1 MPTDFFQFLRNVP
14 LFADLPE
21 SDLQEM
27 CGLVE
32 EVRLKE
38 GEMLF
43 EEGNP
48 GSDAYVIREGQ
59 IEIFTRV
66 AGRKVTL
73 AIRQPGDVIGEISL
87 LESSPRTASGQA
99 IADSALISI
108 KHELLDRLLNTTPA
122 AARTML
128 RTVVRRLQST
138 ETTLL
143 QSRKM
148 AQLGT
153 FTAGIAHELNNPSSS
168 VQRGSEQLRNCFREH
183 QTALFELRALQLSSE
198 QVERL
203 KSLGEEVQQRA
214 RNQAE
219 SNPIA
224 RLDREMALETWFE
237 AHELDA
243 WDGIPDLAVLG
254 FDPPALQDIAD
265 RFPAEALP
273 VLLKWITMEFE
284 TYRLLEEIHQGAS
297 RISEIIHALKSYV
310 YLDQSPMQEIDIHE
324 GLKNTLVILRHKL
337 RQGIEVTTEFAG
349 DLPKINA
356 YGSELNQ
363 VWTNII
369 DNAIDAMNGSGR
381 LTLRTKYRNPW
392 IVVEIEDSGSG
403 ISEDVKARLF
413 DPFFTTKSVGKGTG
427 LGLNISYKI
436 IQKHGGDIRVHSQPG
451 MTRFDVYLPVRTEQA
466 ADVGQ

>member
-1 MPTDFFQFLRNVP
+1 MAGDYFQFLRNVP
-14 LFADLPE
+14 LFADLPD

-32 EVRLKE
+32 EVHLSP
-38 GEMLF
+38 GQMLF
-43 EEGNP
+43 EEGTIGN
-48 GSDAYVIREGQ
+48 DAYVIQEGQ
-59 IEIFTRV
+59 IEIFTRI

-73 AIRQPGDVIGEISL
+73 AVRQPGEVIGEISL
-87 LESSPRTASGQA
+87 LESAPRNASGQA
-99 IADSALISI
+99 ITESSLISI
-108 KHELLDRLLNTTPA
+108 RHELLDRLLNTTPS

-128 RTVVRRLQST
+128 RTIVRRLQST
-138 ETTLL
+138 ETILM

-168 VQRGSEQLRNCFREH
+168 VQRGSEQLRNCFSEH
-183 QTALFELRALQLSSE
+183 QAALFDIRSLQLSPQ
-198 QVERL
+198 QVEWL
-203 KSLGEEVQQRA
+203 KTLGEEVHRRA
-214 RNQAE
+214 RDQADI
-219 SNPIA
+219 NPIE
-224 RLDREMALETWFE
+224 RLDREVALENWFE
-237 AHELDA
+237 QRGLDV
-243 WDGIPDLAVLG
+243 WSLIPNLANLR
-254 FDPPALQDIAD
+254 FDPQDMQELAGN
-265 RFPAEALP
+265 FPAEALP

-284 TYRLLEEIHQGAS
+284 TYRLLEEIHQGAG
-297 RISEIIHALKSYV
+297 RISEIIQALKSYV

-337 RQGIEVTTEFAG
+337 RQGIEVKTEFAP
-349 DLPKINA
+349 DIPHITA

-381 LTLRTKYRNPW
+381 LTLRTKYLDPW
-392 IVVEIEDSGSG
+392 IFVEIEDTGHG
-403 ISEDVKARLF
+403 IPEEVQARLF

-436 IQKHGGDIRVHSQPG
+436 VQKHGGDIHVHSKPG
-451 MTRFDVYLPVRTEQA
+451 STRFEVQLPVRLEQTPE
-466 ADVGQ
+466 QKE